1 MTLRACPEILPGL
14 FFVAK
19 LPCRTRHELRIL
31 ARFLQNISVKK
42 RQTMREPNIML
53 IFADA

>member
-1 MTLRACPEILPGL
+1 MLDKICAEAFDGL
-14 FFVAK
+14 K
-19 LPCRTRHELRIL
+19 EPCRTRHELRIL